1 MSYLLQWR
9 INAFTLVRCKDITPQ
24 RIFIVFMRSIVR
36 NECHEMIEEML
47 EKVIAQTQSFCIS
60 RQYFHDI
67 NICIMNK
74 NGIPRSIL
82 KFSFKTY
89 KSWNHL
95 VTMFLILRHE
105 ISLSNKTK
113 SCRKLLNINSA
124 VFQLWKYGTA
134 KVQFVTLILKSNYFC
149 CIMMFENLTQHNKIR

>member
-74 NGIPRSIL
+74 KWNTKIYIKIFIQNIYFIPRGNNVSY
-82 KFSFKTY
+82 T
-89 KSWNHL
+89 
-95 VTMFLILRHE
+95 
-105 ISLSNKTK
+105 
-113 SCRKLLNINSA
+113 
-124 VFQLWKYGTA
+124 
-134 KVQFVTLILKSNYFC
+134 
-149 CIMMFENLTQHNKIR
+149 